1 MVGKQHFVGTK
12 MVGELLGDRAISVDL
27 DTKVTVLKQPA
38 TYPDRPTQVD
48 VIETHMSWVFLT
60 TRHAYKLKKPVRYD
74 FLDFSTLAARRHN
87 CEHEVR
93 LNQRLAPDVY
103 LGVVA
108 LVVDADGRLVLEQPG
123 KVVEWLVKMHR
134 LPAEHMLEHLIM
146 RGKVHEADLHPVA
159 TMLAKFY
166 KDSVPISIDGKRYHS
181 QLERDI
187 EYSLRE
193 LSQPQY
199 ELPGA
204 LITAIDNAAGELLR
218 GEPALF
224 ETRAA
229 QGKIIEGHGD
239 LRPGHICLRPR
250 PVIFDCLEFNRQFR
264 LVDPAD
270 ELAFLAMECE
280 RLGAPSVGQ
289 EFFRIYQQI
298 TGDNPSSRLV
308 SFYKASRAC
317 LRARLAIWH
326 THELEKR
333 DWPKWQTLAESY
345 LRLAAT
351 YQ

>member
-1 MVGKQHFVGTK
+1 ML
-12 MVGELLGDRAISVDL
+12 GEPLDDRTISVDL

-38 TYPDRPTQVD
+38 TYPDRPAYVD

-60 TRHAYKLKKPVRYD
+60 MRHAYKLKKPVRYD
-74 FLDFSTLAARRHN
+74 FLDFSTLAARRRN

-108 LVVDADGRLVLEQPG
+108 LAVDAKGRLVLERSG
-123 KVVEWLVKMHR
+123 EAIEWLVKMRR
-134 LPAEHMLEHLIM
+134 LPAEHMLEHLITG
-146 RGKVHEADLHPVA
+146 GKVHEADLHPVA
-159 TMLAKFY
+159 RMLATFY
-166 KDSVPISIDGKRYHS
+166 KDSAPVSIDGKRYHS
-181 QLERDI
+181 QRARDI

-193 LSQPQY
+193 LSRPQY
-199 ELPGA
+199 ELPGV
-204 LITAIDNAAGELLR
+204 LIDRIGDVARELLK

-239 LRPGHICLRPR
+239 LRPGHICLKPR

-264 LVDPAD
+264 LIDPAD

-280 RLGAPSVGQ
+280 RLGAPSVG
-289 EFFRIYQQI
+289 ETFFRVYRQI
-298 TGDNPSSRLV
+298 TGDDPSPRLV
-308 SFYKASRAC
+308 NFHKASRAC

-333 DWPKWQTLAESY
+333 DWPKWQELAESY
-345 LRLAAT
+345 LRLAAS
-351 YQ
+351 YALSP